1 MAFPLLLFLVAI
13 GYTVGPRFS
22 DVTLGGLVPQ
32 GVLVLVFLLGIFS
45 WFLPA
50 RIVRAQVISLRQR
63 EFVEAARML
72 GASERRIMRVHILPY
87 VLTPILAWS
96 TLAVAGFVILEA
108 AISFLNVGVKLPTA
122 SWGSLISTNWG
133 TLLVFNPLAPD
144 DRTGFYAVKS
154 NRVLFWPT
162 AFLFVTI
169 VSLALFGEGVR
180 RAIGPTGVE

>member
-1 MAFPLLLFLVAI
+1 
-13 GYTVGPRFS
+13 
-22 DVTLGGLVPQ
+22 
-32 GVLVLVFLLGIFS
+32 
-45 WFLPA
+45 
-50 RIVRAQVISLRQR
+50 
-63 EFVEAARML
+63 
-72 GASERRIMRVHILPY
+72 MRVHILPY

-154 NRVLFWPT
+154 NWVLFWPT